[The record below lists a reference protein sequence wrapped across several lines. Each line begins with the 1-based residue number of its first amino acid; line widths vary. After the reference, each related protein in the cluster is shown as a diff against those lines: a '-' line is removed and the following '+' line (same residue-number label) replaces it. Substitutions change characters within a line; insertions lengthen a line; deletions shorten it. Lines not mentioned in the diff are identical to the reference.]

1 MKSEREIN
9 KKIHQVQLKK
19 ENNALKSTFLI
30 LNRMKNHKKAENMN
44 NEAKFKKM
52 KKIFALF
59 NENVKIMHVK
69 EIVAK

>member
-1 MKSEREIN
+1 
-9 KKIHQVQLKK
+9 
-19 ENNALKSTFLI
+19 
-30 LNRMKNHKKAENMN
+30 MKNHKKAENMN
-44 NEAKFKKM
+44 NEVKFKKM